1 MNSVLIV
8 GCGDIGRRIARQLDD
23 VPVQG
28 VARSEENATKNHEL
42 GIQPLIADLDS
53 GQGLDQLHVEG
64 RTVFYL
70 APPAAKGEQDLR
82 MARFIET
89 LGHEAP
95 ARLVYISTTGVYG
108 NCEGNWVNESW
119 PENPI
124 ADRAIRR
131 WDAEQRLMTWA
142 QEKQFALM
150 RLRVGGIYA
159 PDRLP
164 EARIRKGL
172 TVICPEQAPWSNR
185 IHADDLATVCIAA
198 AEKGRAG
205 ELYNAVDGQPTTM
218 TDYFYRAADY
228 LGLPRPSC
236 ATLDEADEKLTPAML
251 SFVRESRRLDNT
263 KILQELGV
271 TLKYPGLDDG
281 LRRQGSSG

>member
-1 MNSVLIV
+1 MNSVLII
-8 GCGDIGRRIARQLDD
+8 GCGDIGRRIARQLGN
-23 VPVQG
+23 VPMQG
-28 VARSEENATKNHEL
+28 LVRSEENALKNQEL

-53 GQGLDQLHVEG
+53 GQGLEQLNVAG
-64 RTVFYL
+64 RTIFYL
-70 APPAAKGEQDLR
+70 APPPAKGSQDTR
-82 MARFIET
+82 MARFIEAV
-89 LGHEAP
+89 GDEAP

-108 NCEGNWVNESW
+108 NCEGSWVDESW
-119 PENPI
+119 PENPV

-131 WDAEQRLMTWA
+131 WDAEQRLMAWA
-142 QEKQFALM
+142 QEKDFALM

-159 PDRLP
+159 ADRLP

-198 AEKGRAG
+198 ADKGRAG
-205 ELYNAVDGQPTTM
+205 ALYNAVDGHPTTM

-251 SFVRESRRLDNT
+251 SFVRESRRLDNSR
-263 KILQELGV
+263 ILQELGV
-271 TLKYPGLDDG
+271 TLKYPNLEEG
-281 LRRQGSSG
+281 LRQ

>member
-8 GCGDIGRRIARQLDD
+8 GCGDIGRRIATQLGN
-23 VPVQG
+23 VPMQG
-28 VARSEENATKNHEL
+28 LVRTEENALKNQAL
-42 GIQPLIADLDS
+42 GIQPLIADLDL
-53 GQGLDQLHVEG
+53 GQGLEQVSVEG
-64 RTVFYL
+64 KTIFYL
-70 APPAAKGEQDLR
+70 APPPAKGSEDLR
-82 MARFIET
+82 MARFIECVGDET
-89 LGHEAP
+89 P

-108 NCEGNWVNESW
+108 NCEGNWVDESW
-119 PENPI
+119 PENPV

-131 WDAEQRLMTWA
+131 WDAEQRLLAWA
-142 QEKQFALM
+142 EEKGFALM

-159 PDRLP
+159 TDRLP

-198 AEKGRAG
+198 AEKGLAG
-205 ELYNAVDGQPTTM
+205 ALYNAVDGHPTTM

-251 SFVRESRRLDNT
+251 SFVRESRRLDNSRM
-263 KILQELGV
+263 LQELGV
-271 TLKYPGLDDG
+271 TLKYPSLEEGL
-281 LRRQGSSG
+281 SE